1 MYEKEVEERLI
12 GHDAVLKHIRSAVS
26 AGRVSHAYLVE
37 GAEGAGKKT
46 LAGQF
51 AMALLCK
58 APENGEP
65 CGRCDSCRVF
75 LSGNHPDMHYIRP
88 GEKGTLP
95 VQRIR
100 EELVQDMEILPYYA
114 GRKIYI
120 VERAHLMNAQAQNAL
135 LKILEEPPRHVI
147 FLLTCENRAQLL
159 PTIQSR
165 VMTVTL
171 GGVEEPPA
179 YGVILLLAE
188 SVQSFL
194 PTVRSRCVLLRL
206 LPLPEEKVRKI
217 LTGRYGVEEST
228 ARACAALCGGSVGQA
243 LRLARSEDFIRLRE
257 RWMEWLSGLARQE
270 TWEVLARA
278 KALEEDKAVIEDV
291 LRMMQI
297 WFRDLIIL
305 RETGSLSGCVCRDL
319 DAKLESSANLYEIPE
334 LYRKIEVLEDAKK
347 KLSHNVNYGLWSDW
361 LLVELSRR
369 KTFHQ

>member
-1 MYEKEVEERLI
+1 MYEKGVEERLI

-100 EELVQDMEILPYYA
+100 EELVQDMEILPYYS

-135 LKILEEPPRHVI
+135 LK
-147 FLLTCENRAQLL
+147 
-159 PTIQSR
+159 TI
-165 VMTVTL
+165 
-171 GGVEEPPA
+171 EEPPA

-243 LRLARSEDFIRLRE
+243 LRLAGSEDFIRLRE

>member
-1 MYEKEVEERLI
+1 MYEKGVEERLI

-135 LKILEEPPRHVI
+135 LK
-147 FLLTCENRAQLL
+147 
-159 PTIQSR
+159 TI
-165 VMTVTL
+165 
-171 GGVEEPPA
+171 EEPPA

-243 LRLARSEDFIRLRE
+243 LRLAGSEDFIRLRE

>member
-1 MYEKEVEERLI
+1 MNQAESSINKEVLNRLSQLLQ
-12 GHDAVLKHIRSAVS
+12 G
-26 AGRVSHAYLVE
+26 GRFPHALILE
-37 GAEGAGKKT
+37 GGAGQEKT
-46 LAGQF
+46 EAALFLAR
-51 AMALLCK
+51 AAVCT
-58 APENGEP
+58 GEPKP
-65 CGRCDSCRVF
+65 CGRCPGCRKA
-75 LSGNHPDMHYIRP
+75 LASSHPDIYVAGGGTAARSFHVEAIRFIRSDAYIKP
-88 GEKGTLP
+88 NEAP
-95 VQRIR
+95 
-100 EELVQDMEILPYYA
+100 
-114 GRKIYI
+114 RKVY
-120 VERAHLMNAQAQNAL
+120 VLLEAQTMSEQAQNAL
-135 LKILEEPPRHVI
+135 LK
-147 FLLTCENRAQLL
+147 
-159 PTIQSR
+159 TI
-165 VMTVTL
+165 
-171 GGVEEPPA
+171 EEPPA

>member
-1 MYEKEVEERLI
+1 M
-12 GHDAVLKHIRSAVS
+12 
-26 AGRVSHAYLVE
+26 
-37 GAEGAGKKT
+37 
-46 LAGQF
+46 
-51 AMALLCK
+51 
-58 APENGEP
+58 
-65 CGRCDSCRVF
+65 
-75 LSGNHPDMHYIRP
+75 
-88 GEKGTLP
+88 
-95 VQRIR
+95 
-100 EELVQDMEILPYYA
+100 
-114 GRKIYI
+114 
-120 VERAHLMNAQAQNAL
+120 
-135 LKILEEPPRHVI
+135 
-147 FLLTCENRAQLL
+147 
-159 PTIQSR
+159 
-165 VMTVTL
+165 
-171 GGVEEPPA
+171 
-179 YGVILLLAE
+179 
-188 SVQSFL
+188 
-194 PTVRSRCVLLRL
+194 
-206 LPLPEEKVRKI
+206 RKI

>member
-135 LKILEEPPRHVI
+135 LK
-147 FLLTCENRAQLL
+147 
-159 PTIQSR
+159 TI
-165 VMTVTL
+165 
-171 GGVEEPPA
+171 EEPPA

-206 LPLPEEKVRKI
+206 LQLPEEKVRKI

>member
-135 LKILEEPPRHVI
+135 LK
-147 FLLTCENRAQLL
+147 
-159 PTIQSR
+159 TI
-165 VMTVTL
+165 
-171 GGVEEPPA
+171 EEPPA

-243 LRLARSEDFIRLRE
+243 LRLAGSEDFIRLRE

-270 TWEVLARA
+270 TWEVLTRA